1 MLPRA
6 YTGCIVS
13 VVRKLLECGT
23 PADTSRETFT
33 FPLVCTLLCESNDC
47 ELWKNSQFA
56 IIRNL
61 YSKPDLQY
69 FVWPYTEKQSKKQS
83 QKLLD
88 EALKDGFVEVII
100 VVCIV
105 LGQPGVGKTH
115 LKYLLLDR
123 RPPHLRSSTICAE
136 TPVRVE
142 IRTISGTKIQNIRG
156 QWKEVSDDDMLDIVA
171 KMILLAEPRL
181 HQKSEQ
187 SIITKVAK
195 LFTSQDQGAAGAKL
209 PSLKHSRKRK
219 EFKQEGAVPTI
230 SDSCQK
236 AMQLIMDK
244 IVQQISKL
252 TRDGFS
258 PKSQSESHCL
268 GGSSEQ
274 SIGEI
279 ILKSKWVYFT
289 DSGGQ
294 PQYHELL
301 PLFVRSISSAL
312 CVTRLIDKLDEMQG
326 IEYYQDGKQVGAT
339 QQSQLSAKDTI
350 QCLVSTI
357 QSYSTQE
364 QPPKIIM
371 VGTHLDKLQEL
382 QETCFNQVL
391 ASLHESGSS
400 MQPRTTIESIK
411 QKDEKL
417 LAMLKPEFGS
427 QLVFPSNDMTK
438 LLFTLN
444 TLNPGKRE
452 EGIAQS
458 LRHAID
464 ASGARQ
470 VKVPIWWYIMELLL
484 QELAKVLGRGVL
496 SRAECLKMAR
506 LLHIREDS
514 FDAALEFFD
523 ELNIIKYSPDVLPD
537 VVFVESQI
545 PLDKVSELV
554 SHSFLLRQPES
565 AKGSL
570 PVEGEWSHF
579 RDRGIVSKACLKS
592 KCFSR
597 HYVPGIF
604 CVDDMCELLK
614 KLLVFAPVPNPTS
627 AHQEVPTSILPS
639 DKDKETHFV
648 MPAALESLL
657 DTALAQYRES
667 SSEIVPLL
675 ISRRAGV
682 FCCFVVHLINHFG
695 WNRILDESQPLY
707 RNCFKIHLPTDP
719 PCSVT
724 LIDSNSLI
732 EVHVK
737 LAAGAV
743 PSECS
748 ALLNV
753 IKNAILSSI
762 DAACIALNYKQTKLE
777 FTFHCPHTQPSSQ
790 TSSGGQSEELK
801 PHTATLNYKKTFL
814 TCDLAR
820 ENSYPLQAG
829 HLVWFGRTKGVLFNI
844 MLP

>member
-1 MLPRA
+1 M
-6 YTGCIVS
+6 
-13 VVRKLLECGT
+13 
-23 PADTSRETFT
+23 
-33 FPLVCTLLCESNDC
+33 
-47 ELWKNSQFA
+47 
-56 IIRNL
+56 
-61 YSKPDLQY
+61 
-69 FVWPYTEKQSKKQS
+69 
-83 QKLLD
+83 
-88 EALKDGFVEVII
+88 EVII

-123 RPPHLRSSTICAE
+123 RAPHLRSSTICAE
-136 TPVRVE
+136 TPVRFE
-142 IRTISGTKIQNIRG
+142 IRTVSGTKVQNIRG
-156 QWKEVSDDDMLDIVA
+156 QWKEVSDEDMLDIVA
-171 KMILLAEPRL
+171 KMILLAEPQL

-187 SIITKVAK
+187 SIFTKVAN

-209 PSLKHSRKRK
+209 PSLKHSRRRK
-219 EFKQEGAVPTI
+219 HFKHGETEPTI
-230 SDSCQK
+230 SGSCQTALK
-236 AMQLIMDK
+236 LIMDK
-244 IVQQISKL
+244 IVQRISKL
-252 TRDGFS
+252 KSDGF
-258 PKSQSESHCL
+258 PNKSSETQEESHCQA
-268 GGSSEQ
+268 GSSEQ

-312 CVTRLIDKLDEMQG
+312 CVTRLTDKLDEMQG
-326 IEYYQDGKQVGAT
+326 IEYYQDGEQVGAT

-357 QSYSTQE
+357 QSYSTQD

-371 VGTHLDKLQEL
+371 VGTHLDKL
-382 QETCFNQVL
+382 
-391 ASLHESGSS
+391 ESK
-400 MQPRTTIESIK
+400 MQSGATIESIEEK
-411 QKDEKL
+411 NKKL
-417 LAMLKPEFGS
+417 LDMLKPEFGN
-427 QLVFPSNDMTK
+427 QLIFPSNDMTK

-444 TLNPGKRE
+444 TLNPGERE
-452 EGIAQS
+452 EAIAQS
-458 LRHAID
+458 LRHAIE

-496 SRAECLKMAR
+496 SRAECLEMAR
-506 LLHIREDS
+506 LLHIRDDS

-523 ELNIIKYSPDVLPD
+523 ELNVIKYSPDILPG
-537 VVFVESQI
+537 VVFVKSQV

-565 AKGSL
+565 TERSL
-570 PVEGEWSHF
+570 PIEGEWRHF
-579 RDRGIVSKACLKS
+579 RDRGIVSKACLRS
-592 KCFSR
+592 ECFSQ

-604 CVDDMCELLK
+604 CVDDLCELLK
-614 KLLVFAPVPNPTS
+614 KLLVFAPVPNPAS
-627 AHQEVPTSILPS
+627 ARQHGTTFSMSV
-639 DKDKETHFV
+639 DKEKQTHFV
-648 MPAALESLL
+648 MPAALESLMEA
-657 DTALAQYRES
+657 ALAQHRES
-667 SSEIVPLL
+667 SDEIAPLL
-675 ISRRAGV
+675 IRFPQGSRRAGV

-695 WNRILDESQPLY
+695 WSHILDDAQPLY

-753 IKNAILSSI
+753 IKNAILSGI

-790 TSSGGQSEELK
+790 TLPACRSDELK
-801 PHTATLNYKKTFL
+801 QHTATLNDKKTFL
-814 TCDLAR
+814 TCDFVHS
-820 ENSYPLQAG
+820 NSYPLQAD
-829 HLVWFGRTKGVLFNI
+829 HRIWFGLTKGELTSCHTE
-844 MLP
+844 

>member
-1 MLPRA
+1 M
-6 YTGCIVS
+6 
-13 VVRKLLECGT
+13 
-23 PADTSRETFT
+23 
-33 FPLVCTLLCESNDC
+33 
-47 ELWKNSQFA
+47 
-56 IIRNL
+56 
-61 YSKPDLQY
+61 
-69 FVWPYTEKQSKKQS
+69 
-83 QKLLD
+83 
-88 EALKDGFVEVII
+88 EVII

-171 KMILLAEPRL
+171 KMILLAEPQL

-187 SIITKVAK
+187 SILTKVAN

-209 PSLKHSRKRK
+209 PSLKHSHKRK

-236 AMQLIMDK
+236 AMKLIMDK

-258 PKSQSESHCL
+258 PESQGESHSQ
-268 GGSSEQ
+268 GGFSEQ

-312 CVTRLIDKLDEMQG
+312 CVTRLTDKLDEIQG
-326 IEYYQDGKQVGAT
+326 VEYYQAGKQVGAT
-339 QQSQLSAKDTI
+339 QPSQLSTKDTI

-357 QSYSTQE
+357 QSYSTQD

-371 VGTHLDKLQEL
+371 VGTHLDKLEEVSTKQPSCER
-382 QETCFNQVL
+382 
-391 ASLHESGSS
+391 ESKMQSS
-400 MQPRTTIESIK
+400 ANAESVEE
-411 QKDEKL
+411 KDRKL
-417 LAMLKPEFGS
+417 LDMLKPEFGDL
-427 QLVFPSNDMTK
+427 LVFPSNDMTR
-438 LLFTLN
+438 LLFILN
-444 TLNPGKRE
+444 TLNPGERE
-452 EGIAQS
+452 KGIAQS
-458 LRHAID
+458 LRHEIES
-464 ASGARQ
+464 SGARE
-470 VKVPIWWYIMELLL
+470 VKIPIWWYIMELLL

-496 SRAECLKMAR
+496 SRAECLEMAR
-506 LLHIREDS
+506 LLGIRSDS

-523 ELNIIKYSPDVLPD
+523 KLNVIKYSPDVLPD

-554 SHSFLLRQPES
+554 SHNFLLRQPKS
-565 AKGSL
+565 IKGAL
-570 PVEGEWSHF
+570 PLEGKWRHF
-579 RDRGIVSKACLKS
+579 VDRGIVSKACLKS
-592 KCFSR
+592 KRFSR

-604 CVDDMCELLK
+604 SVDDLCELLK
-614 KLLVFAPVPNPTS
+614 KLLVFAPVPNPVS
-627 AHQEVPTSILPS
+627 AYQEGSTFSMS
-639 DKDKETHFV
+639 DKEKETHFV

-667 SSEIVPLL
+667 SSEIAPLL
-675 ISRRAGV
+675 VRFPQGSRRAGV
-682 FCCFVVHLINHFG
+682 FCCFVVHLISHFG
-695 WNRILDESQPLY
+695 WNRILDDTQPLY

-753 IKNAILSSI
+753 IKNAILSGI
-762 DAACIALNYKQTKLE
+762 DAACIALNYKQTKPE

-790 TSSGGQSEELK
+790 TSSDDRSEELK
-801 PHTATLNYKKTFL
+801 PHTATLNDKKTFL

-829 HLVWFGRTKGVLFNI
+829 HLVWLGLTKGLLFNI
-844 MLP
+844 MLH

>member
-1 MLPRA
+1 M
-6 YTGCIVS
+6 
-13 VVRKLLECGT
+13 
-23 PADTSRETFT
+23 
-33 FPLVCTLLCESNDC
+33 
-47 ELWKNSQFA
+47 
-56 IIRNL
+56 
-61 YSKPDLQY
+61 
-69 FVWPYTEKQSKKQS
+69 
-83 QKLLD
+83 
-88 EALKDGFVEVII
+88 EVII

-123 RPPHLRSSTICAE
+123 RPPRLRSSTRCAE

-142 IRTISGTKIQNIRG
+142 IRTVSGAKIQNIRG
-156 QWKEVSDDDMLDIVA
+156 QWKEVSDEDMLDIVA
-171 KMILLAEPRL
+171 KMILLAEPQL

-187 SIITKVAK
+187 SMFIKVAN
-195 LFTSQDQGAAGAKL
+195 LFTSQDKGAAGAKL

-236 AMQLIMDK
+236 AMKLIMDK

-252 TRDGFS
+252 KSDGF
-258 PKSQSESHCL
+258 PSESQEESYCQ
-268 GGSSEQ
+268 GGSLEQ

-312 CVTRLIDKLDEMQG
+312 CITRLTDKLDEIQG
-326 IEYYQDGKQVGAT
+326 VEYYQDGEQVGVT

-350 QCLVSTI
+350 QCLVNTI
-357 QSYSTQE
+357 QSYSIQN

-382 QETCFNQVL
+382 QQTRVS
-391 ASLHESGSS
+391 ASLHEPRSS
-400 MQPRTTIESIK
+400 MQPCATIESIK
-411 QKDEKL
+411 QKDKKL
-417 LAMLKPEFGS
+417 LAMLKPEFVS

-444 TLNPGKRE
+444 TLNPGERE
-452 EGIAQS
+452 ECIAQS
-458 LRHAID
+458 LRHAIE
-464 ASGARQ
+464 ASGPKEVRI
-470 VKVPIWWYIMELLL
+470 PIWWYIMELLL

-496 SRAECLKMAR
+496 SRAECLEMAH

-523 ELNIIKYSPDVLPD
+523 KLNVIKYSPDILPG

-579 RDRGIVSKACLKS
+579 IDRGIVSKASMKS
-592 KCFSR
+592 KHFSR

-604 CVDDMCELLK
+604 CVDDLCELLK
-614 KLLVFAPVPNPTS
+614 KLLVFAPVPNPAS
-627 AHQEVPTSILPS
+627 AHQEVPTSTLPS
-639 DKDKETHFV
+639 DEDKETHFV

-675 ISRRAGV
+675 VRFPKGSRRAGV
-682 FCCFVVHLINHFG
+682 FCCFVVHLISHFG
-695 WNRILDESQPLY
+695 WKRILDDTQPLY

-732 EVHVK
+732 EVYVK
-737 LAAGAV
+737 LAAGAI
-743 PSECS
+743 PRDCS

-753 IKNAILSSI
+753 IKNAILSGI
-762 DAACIALNYKQTKLE
+762 DAACIALNYKYTKPE

-790 TSSGGQSEELK
+790 ILPASRSKELK
-801 PHTATLNYKKTFL
+801 PHTATLNDRNTFL
-814 TCDLAR
+814 TCDLAH

-829 HLVWFGRTKGVLFNI
+829 HRIWFGLTKGVLFNI
-844 MLP
+844 MLH